1 MISKATKP
9 YLVRAIWEWC
19 ADNGFTAYLAV
30 QVDENT
36 RVPVE
41 FIKNGEIIL
50 NISGD
55 ATHKLTIGNDLI
67 QFAARFGG
75 VSRECS
81 VPMSAVR
88 GVFARENGE
97 GMFFQAQLN
106 EPPSIE
112 TAAPREASS
121 SSSSSTADSS
131 PTQPTP
137 PAPTPAGPNGRKSH
151 LQIVK

>member
-19 ADNGFTAYLAV
+19 TDNGYTAYLAV

-36 RVPVE
+36 RVPFE
-41 FIKNGEIIL
+41 FVKNGEIIL

-55 ATHKLTIGNDLI
+55 ATHKLTLGNDLI

-88 GVFARENGE
+88 GIFARENGE
-97 GMFFQAQLN
+97 GMFFQAQAP
-106 EPPSIE
+106 EPAAAEPARE
-112 TAAPREASS
+112 PTAAASG
-121 SSSSSTADSS
+121 
-131 PTQPTP
+131 PTP
-137 PAPTPAGPNGRKSH
+137 PTAPAPGGSNGRKSH
-151 LQIVK
+151 LQVVK

>member
-19 ADNGFTAYLAV
+19 ADNGYTAYLAV

-41 FIKNGEIIL
+41 FVKNGEIIL
-50 NISGD
+50 NISAD
-55 ATHKLTIGNDLI
+55 ATHKLTLGNDLI

-81 VPMSAVR
+81 IPMSAVR

-97 GMFFQAQLN
+97 GMFFQPQN
-106 EPPSIE
+106 GEPDAAEPASRE
-112 TAAPREASS
+112 ADSAAPNPPQP
-121 SSSSSTADSS
+121 SS
-131 PTQPTP
+131 PTPV
-137 PAPTPAGPNGRKSH
+137 GPNGRKSH
-151 LQIVK
+151 LQVVK

>member
-19 ADNGFTAYLAV
+19 ADNGYTAYLAV

-36 RVPVE
+36 RVPYE
-41 FIKNGEIIL
+41 FVKNGEIIL

-55 ATHKLTIGNDLI
+55 ATHKLTLGNDLI

-97 GMFFQAQLN
+97 GRFFQAQAP
-106 EPPSIE
+106 EPAAAEPVRE
-112 TAAPREASS
+112 PTAATSS
-121 SSSSSTADSS
+121 SA
-131 PTQPTP
+131 PPP
-137 PAPTPAGPNGRKSH
+137 PAPAPAPSGSNGRKSH
-151 LQIVK
+151 LQVVK